1 MCAGEAVKQL
11 MCWRASVASNAAKL
25 EGKAERGIGEL
36 DRSAGKV
43 ESRQSGSERMTFF
56 FFSCPEL

>member
-1 MCAGEAVKQL
+1 MCSGEAVKQL

-36 DRSAGKV
+36 DRSGGKV
-43 ESRQSGSERMTFF
+43 ERRQSGSERMGFYLF
-56 FFSCPEL
+56 LYS